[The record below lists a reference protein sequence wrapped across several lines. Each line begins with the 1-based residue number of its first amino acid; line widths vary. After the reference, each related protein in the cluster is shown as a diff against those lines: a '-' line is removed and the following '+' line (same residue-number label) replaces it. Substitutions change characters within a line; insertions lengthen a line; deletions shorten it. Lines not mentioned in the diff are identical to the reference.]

1 MSADHTQPLLGTT
14 VVITR
19 AREQQSEGRRLL
31 QSLGARVLDLPALEI
46 GPPDS

>member
-1 MSADHTQPLLGTT
+1 MSADQTQPLQGHT

-31 QSLGARVLDLPALEI
+31 QSLGARVLDSAQGSDDCE
-46 GPPDS
+46 